1 MTLKNKIALTFT
13 LITSIILIGICF
25 VIYWLSDQYT
35 RNEFFLRMHDRA
47 EVAAAFQLD
56 EDELSPRLYSEISR
70 KHLQSLISEE
80 EYLIPLNGALRLRPL
95 PDFLDSA
102 FIARIQEEEF
112 ATKIVGNL
120 SIAGIRYEDNQGTF
134 AVVITAEDKFGLRKL
149 NNLRRILIG
158 IVLSYLLLVF
168 FIGRWYANQVL
179 APLIAIINQMR
190 TINSTNLH
198 QRIPEEDDR
207 RDEISQLAH
216 TFNNLLNRIETS
228 IETQRNFVNNA
239 SHELKNPLTAILGE
253 IEIILKHDRSKE
265 EYRNALVQVG
275 EEAERLKNLT
285 LRLLKLAQTSFSEN
299 GNKDSIIRLDEL
311 LIEVVE
317 ELNKV
322 TATGRVKLSFGDMPE
337 ETQELETSADLNLLR
352 IAFANVIENAVKFSE
367 GQTVL
372 VSFGYADQQFKIK
385 VQDRGIGIPKQDTE
399 KIFAPFYRAGNALKF
414 QGFGVGLPL
423 VKKIVDIHEGSI
435 QVESEPGKGT
445 IVTLILPRRRS

>member
-25 VIYWLSDQYT
+25 VIYWFSDQYT
-35 RNEFFLRMHDRA
+35 RNEFFLRMRDRA
-47 EVAAAFQLD
+47 EIVAAFLLE
-56 EDELSPRLYSEISR
+56 EDELSQRLYTEISR
-70 KHLQSLISEE
+70 KHLQTLVSEE
-80 EYLIPLNGALRLRPL
+80 EYLIPLNGALRPRPL
-95 PDFLDSA
+95 PDFLDSS
-102 FIARIQEEEF
+102 FIEHIREEEF
-112 ATKIVGNL
+112 AAKMVGNL
-120 SIAGIRYEDNQGTF
+120 SVAGIRYEDNQGTF
-134 AVVITAEDKFGLRKL
+134 AVIITAEDRFGLRKL
-149 NNLRRILIG
+149 NNLRRVLVG
-158 IVLSYLLLVF
+158 IVLSYLVLVF
-168 FIGRWYANQVL
+168 FIGRWYAKQVM
-179 APLIAIINQMR
+179 APLTDIIRQMR

-198 QRIPEEDDR
+198 QRIPEDGR

-253 IEIILKHDRSKE
+253 IEIVLQHDRPKE
-265 EYRNALVQVG
+265 EYRSALVQVG

-299 GNKDSIIRLDEL
+299 SNKNSIIRLDEL
-311 LIEVVE
+311 LIEVAE

-322 TATGRVKLSFGDMPE
+322 IAPGRIKLNFGDMPE

-367 GQTVL
+367 GKTVL
-372 VSFGYADQQFKIK
+372 VHFSYMHQKFRIK
-385 VQDRGIGIPKQDTE
+385 VQDSGIGIPEQDTE

-423 VKKIVDIHEGSI
+423 VKKIIDIHEGSI

-445 IVTLILPRRRS
+445 IVTLILPRRRN

>member
-35 RNEFFLRMHDRA
+35 RNEFFLRMRDRA
-47 EVAAAFQLD
+47 ETVSTFLLE
-56 EDELSPRLYSEISR
+56 EDELSPRLYNEISR
-70 KHLQSLISEE
+70 KRLQTLVSEK
-80 EYLIPLNGALRLRPL
+80 EYLIPLNGALSPRPL
-95 PDFLDSA
+95 PDFLDSS
-102 FIARIQEEEF
+102 FIEHIREEEF
-112 ATKIVGNL
+112 AAKMVGNL
-120 SIAGIRYEDNQGTF
+120 SVAGIRYEDNQGTF

-168 FIGRWYANQVL
+168 FIGRWYAKQIM
-179 APLIAIINQMR
+179 APLTDIMRQMR

-198 QRIPEEDDR
+198 QRIPEGDR
-207 RDEISQLAH
+207 GNEISELAH

-253 IEIILKHDRSKE
+253 IEIVLKHNRSKE
-265 EYRNALVQVG
+265 EYRKALVQVG
-275 EEAERLKNLT
+275 QEAERLKNLT

-299 GNKDSIIRLDEL
+299 GNKNSIIRLDEL
-311 LIEVVE
+311 LIEVAE

-322 TATGRVKLSFGDMPE
+322 TAPGTVKLSFGDMPE

-352 IAFANVIENAVKFSE
+352 IAIANVIENAVKFSE
-367 GQTVL
+367 GKTVL
-372 VSFGYADQQFKIK
+372 VYFSYKHQQFKIK
-385 VQDRGIGIPKQDTE
+385 VQDSGIGIPELDAE
-399 KIFAPFYRAGNALKF
+399 NIFAPFYRASNALKF
-414 QGFGVGLPL
+414 QGFGVGLSL
-423 VKKIVDIHEGSI
+423 VKKIIDIHEGSI